1 MKNLKQV
8 YNDYLN
14 AHNKKNK
21 TFIISVL
28 FHENIK
34 TVMVYLMNVLYC
46 FRNYNIYILIS
57 CNEHIYY
64 FLNRTEL
71 PKNIIIVTHR
81 DDNIPIWGNV
91 NLFDQHVK
99 NYIYL
104 KENNINY
111 DYFWFSASNDV
122 FIKTIDEHIEDN
134 IIRTPDILNE
144 MTDDKTYD
152 FYRDF
157 LHNST
162 WAWYLKLIK
171 DTNTINTFINNKIIV
186 KCNEIE
192 GLVLRNNLSEEI
204 FSFYIENLYN
214 KNTSKDYI
222 MEEFY
227 IPSYL
232 FSKYNLDYDTFT
244 VREKWCKYKELKN
257 IYGLELIDK
266 IMNYKQLYCIKTIN
280 RDTNNP
286 VRIYALNQFN

>member
-1 MKNLKQV
+1 MKNLNQV

-14 AHNKKNK
+14 VNIKKNK
-21 TFIISVL
+21 TFVISVL

-34 TVMVYLMNVLYC
+34 SIMVYLMNVLYC

-57 CNEHIYY
+57 CNEYIYY
-64 FLNRTEL
+64 FLSKTCL

-81 DDNIPIWGNV
+81 DDNMPIWGNV

-104 KENNINY
+104 KENNITY

-122 FIKTIDEHIEDN
+122 FIKTIDDNLEDN
-134 IIRTPDILNE
+134 IIKTPDKLNE
-144 MTDDKTYD
+144 ISNDKIND
-152 FYRDF
+152 FYDDF
-157 LHNST
+157 LNNSS
-162 WAWYLKLIK
+162 WSWYLKLIEDK
-171 DTNTINTFINNKIIV
+171 NTIDTFIKNKIII

-192 GLVLRNNLSEEI
+192 GLVLPYNLSEEV
-204 FSFYIENLYN
+204 FKFYIENIYN
-214 KNTSKDYI
+214 KNTAKNYI

-232 FSKYNLDYDTFT
+232 LSKYNLDYSTFT
-244 VREKWCKYKELKN
+244 IREKWCKYKELQN

-266 IMNYKQLYCIKTIN
+266 IKNYKDLYCIKTLE
-280 RDTNNP
+280 RDIKYP
-286 VRIYALNQFN
+286 VRNYALNFLN

>member
-1 MKNLKQV
+1 MKKLDEI

-14 AHNKKNK
+14 HPNKKDK

-34 TVMVYLMNVLYC
+34 TVMIYLMNVLFC

-57 CNEHIYY
+57 CNEYIYY
-64 FLNRTEL
+64 FLNKTNL

-81 DDNIPIWGNV
+81 DDKMPVWGNV

-122 FIKTIDEHIEDN
+122 FIKTIDEQLEEN
-134 IIRTPDILNE
+134 IIKTPETLREI
-144 MTDDKTYD
+144 TDHEINN
-152 FYRDF
+152 FYKDF

-162 WAWYLKLIK
+162 WVWYLKLIK

-192 GLVLRNNLSEEI
+192 GLVLQNHLSKEV
-204 FSFYIENLYN
+204 FNFYIENLYN
-214 KNTSKDYI
+214 KNTSKDHI

-232 FSKYNLDYDTFT
+232 LSKYNLDYDTFT

-257 IYGLELIDK
+257 IHGLKLIDE
-266 IMNYKQLYCIKTIN
+266 IMKYKQLYCIKTID
-280 RDTNNP
+280 RDSNNP
-286 VRIYALNQFN
+286 VRIYVLNLLN